1 MDAEVPTGRVFR
13 LLFFWIVLGIVLE
26 FRLIPREDHGL
37 LSAVNGNSLFMN
49 ADFYYALSDPATFQ
63 AQSQQG
69 GKCSYRAHIDG
80 RRHESGIFL
89 LQTGWFE
96 LIGTRSTAHC

>member
-26 FRLIPREDHGL
+26 FLLVPREHHGL

-49 ADFYYALSDPATFQ
+49 ADFYYALSGPATFQ

-69 GKCSYRAHIDG
+69 GKCSSVHI
-80 RRHESGIFL
+80 L
-89 LQTGWFE
+89 TGGNMNVAYFYFKRV
-96 LIGTRSTAHC
+96 GSS

>member
-26 FRLIPREDHGL
+26 FLLIPREHHGL

-49 ADFYYALSDPATFQ
+49 ADFYYALSGPRNF
-63 AQSQQG
+63 SSSVSERG
-69 GKCSYRAHIDG
+69 
-80 RRHESGIFL
+80 EMFL
-89 LQTGWFE
+89 ACTY
-96 LIGTRSTAHC
+96 